1 MILLKLNCEAVKRY
15 KEEHQV
21 EKKFTPGQLKDIIR
35 VDLEAAT
42 MNLEE
47 DVNGIFVEDMEDD
60 PNDVPDDVTMHE
72 VEDLI
77 VEDI

>member
-1 MILLKLNCEAVKRY
+1 M
-15 KEEHQV
+15 

-60 PNDVPDDVTMHE
+60 PNDVPNAVTMHE
-72 VEDLI
+72 LEDLF